1 MKVKDKLALQFTFM
15 FAVLLLMVLT
25 GIYLF
30 VEHNRVK
37 TFFNKLD
44 DRALTVAQFYLAED
58 NLSKESFTSVRKKF
72 PQSLSNEN
80 IRIYND
86 RFKPQFIQEGTI
98 RWDVNILKEIVS
110 QKEVHLIQ
118 GNRQVTGIYYVDNSG
133 NFIIVVSAID
143 INGYH
148 DMHDLGLIMLFFF
161 LASLIITFLMG
172 SVFSRIALVPIVKIT
187 NNLKRIRSTS
197 LDLRLPVNQ
206 KKTDE
211 IDNLCLTINQLL
223 EHLEQS
229 FESQRSF
236 ISHASHELRTPITTI
251 LGEAEITLMK
261 DRESDEYKSVLTN
274 IIKEAERLDHIINS
288 LMELIQTNAEN
299 VDFQNVRMDELLWEI
314 KNELSGKVNGNL
326 INLIYNLP
334 FDPSKY
340 SLMANRALLF
350 IGISNI
356 LKNAIKFSDNKE
368 VECEIFCDISGINI
382 IIRDF
387 GIGIAQK
394 DINNIFQPFFRAPNA
409 LNYSGYGIGLSLTH
423 NIIRLHNGAI
433 EVKSRINEGTQFH
446 IVLPA
451 YY

>member
-1 MKVKDKLALQFTFM
+1 LKVKDKLALQFTFM

-251 LGEAEITLMK
+251 
-261 DRESDEYKSVLTN
+261 
-274 IIKEAERLDHIINS
+274 
-288 LMELIQTNAEN
+288 
-299 VDFQNVRMDELLWEI
+299 
-314 KNELSGKVNGNL
+314 
-326 INLIYNLP
+326 
-334 FDPSKY
+334 
-340 SLMANRALLF
+340 
-350 IGISNI
+350 
-356 LKNAIKFSDNKE
+356 
-368 VECEIFCDISGINI
+368 
-382 IIRDF
+382 
-387 GIGIAQK
+387 
-394 DINNIFQPFFRAPNA
+394 
-409 LNYSGYGIGLSLTH
+409 
-423 NIIRLHNGAI
+423 
-433 EVKSRINEGTQFH
+433 
-446 IVLPA
+446 
-451 YY
+451 